1 MAYTLDLTK
10 PDNLRG
16 REHGLIRAYSS
27 VYDWVINIPSNQ
39 LNSTLIRMELEIRLK
54 KLGCTHLQVID
65 LPDYIEV
72 NKGV

>member
-10 PDNLRG
+10 PDSLRG

-27 VYDWVINIPSNQ
+27 VYDWVINLPSNQ
-39 LNSTLIRMELEIRLK
+39 LNSKLIQFELEKRLI
-54 KLGCTHLQVID
+54 KLGCTHLEVKD

>member
-1 MAYTLDLTK
+1 MTYTLDLTK

-27 VYDWVINIPSNQ
+27 VYDWVINLPSNQ

-54 KLGCTHLQVID
+54 KLGCTPLQVID
-65 LPDYIEV
+65 LPDYIDV
-72 NKGV
+72 NKWV

>member
-27 VYDWVINIPSNQ
+27 VYDWVINLPSNQ

-54 KLGCTHLQVID
+54 KLF
-65 LPDYIEV
+65 
-72 NKGV
+72 

>member
-1 MAYTLDLTK
+1 MPYTLDLKK

-27 VYDWVINIPSNQ
+27 VYDWVINLPSNH
-39 LNSTLIRMELEIRLK
+39 LNSKLIQFELQQRLK
-54 KLGCTHLQVID
+54 KLGCTHFEVKD
-65 LPDYIEV
+65 LPYYIEV